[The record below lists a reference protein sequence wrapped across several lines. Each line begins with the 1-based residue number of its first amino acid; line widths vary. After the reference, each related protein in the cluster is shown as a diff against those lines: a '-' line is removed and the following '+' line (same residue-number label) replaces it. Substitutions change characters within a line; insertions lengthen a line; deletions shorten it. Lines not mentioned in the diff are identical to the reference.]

1 VSHIHIPDGVLPLWL
16 WLSGWVLAL
25 VLVAIAGRVAERAEV
40 RRKVPLLAVI
50 AGLMLVAMSSEVI
63 PIAYHINLTVVA
75 GVLLGPALS
84 IIAAFI
90 VEVVLAML
98 GHGGVTVLGL
108 NTLMISA
115 EMIAGWALFS
125 AMVRMLGRDRVRWA
139 AAISTVVTLALT
151 TTLLVGIVALAGGG
165 IAASRETGAL
175 DPATMSFANPLSGG
189 VFRAGLFAGGEEPVA
204 GASGEP
210 AAGATGAETGS
221 PPAESD
227 TSLSVKRFALVV
239 YTLGPV
245 GWLLEALISAWILGY
260 IASVRPGLLWEGAL
274 ARHGLRVPDHGT
286 GRA

>member
-25 VLVAIAGRVAERAEV
+25 VLVAIAGRVAERVEV

-115 EMIAGWALFS
+115 EMIVGWALFS
-125 AMVRMLGRDRVRWA
+125 AIVRMLGRDRVRWA
-139 AAISTVVTLALT
+139 AAISTVITLALT

-189 VFRAGLFAGGEEPVA
+189 VFRAGLFAGGEEPT
-204 GASGEP
+204 
-210 AAGATGAETGS
+210 AATSSA
-221 PPAESD
+221 PPPQDA
-227 TSLSVKRFALVV
+227 SLSVKRFALVV
-239 YTLGPV
+239 YTLGPI

-274 ARHGLRVPDHGT
+274 ARHGLNVPDHGT